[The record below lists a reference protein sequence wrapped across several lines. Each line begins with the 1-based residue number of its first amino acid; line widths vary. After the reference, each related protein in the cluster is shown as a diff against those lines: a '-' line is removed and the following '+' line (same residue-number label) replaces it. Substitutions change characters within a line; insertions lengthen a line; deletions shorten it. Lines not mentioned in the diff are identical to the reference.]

1 MSLEEAFHF
10 AACAKRLGKL
20 ASMEKRRQSMVNLME
35 QGQAGECQAPIFLIW
50 KGLACCDGL
59 CGAALG
65 MTVKGGFDCTV
76 SWLCSLLTFGGQTV
90 VEGIEHRQQLG
101 FDQSDPSKL
110 GEALPSD
117 FDCRPPGFEKQESDS
132 VVHPKPIP
140 EVLDGIKSI
149 MESNPDDAMLERGK

>member
-1 MSLEEAFHF
+1 
-10 AACAKRLGKL
+10 
-20 ASMEKRRQSMVNLME
+20 MVNLME
-35 QGQAGECQAPIFLIW
+35 HGSVECVVPIFLIW

-90 VEGIEHRQQLG
+90 VEGMEHRQQIPFG
-101 FDQSDPSKL
+101 ESDPRTL
-110 GEALPSD
+110 GEALKSD

-132 VVHPKPIP
+132 IVHAKPIT
-140 EVLDGIKSI
+140 EVLDDINSVI
-149 MESNPDDAMLERGK
+149 EDNPNDRTLGLGEYSVLNGFWGRRMF